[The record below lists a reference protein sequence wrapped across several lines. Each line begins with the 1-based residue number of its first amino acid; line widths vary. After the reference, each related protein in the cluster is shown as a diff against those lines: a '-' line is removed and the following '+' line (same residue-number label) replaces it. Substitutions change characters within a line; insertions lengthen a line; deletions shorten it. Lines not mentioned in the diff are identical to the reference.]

1 VSERDT
7 DDFEDLAE
15 VYKALGNEARIAVL
29 LQLEKGESV
38 SPLTDELEMT
48 RSGLQK
54 NIERLID
61 ADLVY
66 RPTDS
71 DQTYGLTVLGE
82 FFVNEIHDEQSH
94 VDDVLGDFHAQLEE
108 LREQEQETLDR
119 MEDAGVDTKE
129 LEDKLRAE
137 AWEELEE

>member
-1 VSERDT
+1 VSERDKEA
-7 DDFEDLAE
+7 FEDLAE
-15 VYKALGNEARIAVL
+15 VYKALGSEARIAVL
-29 LQLEKGESV
+29 LQLEKGGAV

-61 ADLVY
+61 AGLVY
-66 RPTDS
+66 RPTES
-71 DQTYGLTVLGE
+71 DQTYGLTTLGD
-82 FFVNEIHDEQSH
+82 FFVQEVHDEQEN
-94 VDDVLGDFHAQLEE
+94 VDDVLGNFRTQLEE
-108 LREQEQETLDR
+108 LQEGEQETLDR

-137 AWEELEE
+137 AWEELE